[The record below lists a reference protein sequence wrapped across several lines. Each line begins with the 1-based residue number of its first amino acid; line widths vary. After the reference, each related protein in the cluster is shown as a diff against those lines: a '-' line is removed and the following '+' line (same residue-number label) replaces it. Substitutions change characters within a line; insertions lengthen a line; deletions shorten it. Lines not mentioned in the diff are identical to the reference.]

1 MPGSRVSP
9 LARLARDDS
18 RDSYCIRIVVGC
30 QLRIRFIV
38 EVRGGEIMKSLF
50 AAMLGLLALAAPVRA
65 QDYPVRPVKIMIA
78 FPVGG
83 LLDTVSRVVGEKLS
97 ATFGQQFVIEAR
109 PGAGGTLATA
119 AVARAEPDGYT
130 LMMINDNHS
139 LNPSV
144 FKNIPYDS
152 IKDFA
157 PIGFVGSA
165 PLVFCINA
173 GLSPRNVKELVELA
187 REKQGALTYGS
198 VGVGSAAHL
207 AGEMFTAATGVPMQ
221 HVPYRG
227 GAPALND
234 LIAGHLNTQMLSA
247 VVALPH
253 IESGKLRAIAVAHSS
268 RLEVLPDVPT
278 LAEAG
283 YPLEAAYWFGLV
295 APAGTTA
302 PVVARLENA
311 LRDVLAMPDVKKRL
325 TDMGAVVNP
334 LGARDF
340 AAFIRTETTKWA
352 DVIHKANIKFE

>member
-1 MPGSRVSP
+1 MKSVFAC
-9 LARLARDDS
+9 LIAM
-18 RDSYCIRIVVGC
+18 VVG
-30 QLRIRFIV
+30 V
-38 EVRGGEIMKSLF
+38 
-50 AAMLGLLALAAPVRA
+50 AAPARA

-83 LLDTVSRVVGEKLS
+83 LLDTVSRIVGEKLGS
-97 ATFGQQFVIEAR
+97 LLGQQFVIEAR

-157 PIGFVGSA
+157 PVGFVGSA
-165 PLVFCINA
+165 PLVFTVNA
-173 GLSPRNVKELVELA
+173 GLSPRTVKEVVELA
-187 REKQGALTYGS
+187 RDKRGTLTYGS
-198 VGVGSAAHL
+198 VGAGSAAHL
-207 AGEMFTAATGVPMQ
+207 AGEMFTTAAGVPMQ

-234 LIAGHLNTQMLSA
+234 LVAGHLNTMMLSA

-253 IESGKLRAIAVAHSS
+253 IEAGKLRPVAVTHSS
-268 RLEVLPDVPT
+268 RLEVLPNVPT
-278 LAEAG
+278 MAEAG
-283 YPLEAAYWFGLV
+283 YPLEASYWFGLV
-295 APAGTTA
+295 APAGTPA
-302 PVVARLENA
+302 PVVARLEKA
-311 LRDVLAMPDVKKRL
+311 LAEVLAMPEVKKRL
-325 TDMGAVVNP
+325 TDMGAIVTP

-340 AAFIRTETTKWA
+340 SAFIRSEMTKWA
-352 DVIHKANIKFE
+352 DVIAKANIKFE